1 MKSGTPSPSPAA
13 PLTPCGDAPR
23 LAPTVPAPGA
33 QGDPPRESLVDPAYS
48 GGEYFRDAQ
57 RHREDAEFKT
67 RSLLRVLVP
76 YLERNGVRLDSLVDV
91 GCGSGD
97 VVRLVAKAL
106 RERGHHLPVAK
117 GYDVSPHV
125 AGVRHEGVEYVRGD
139 FCASDE
145 SVDLVTLCDVFEHI
159 PDPIGFVRSVS
170 QRCRLLC
177 LHIPLDDS
185 LNNALR
191 DRFRAKLLHPGH
203 LVFLDVVSALNL
215 LASSGLRV
223 VEYDYAFQF
232 LAPSGHRSLLS
243 KAVLP
248 LRYLLARLN
257 PWLASKLLGGASL
270 VAIALTPRGLS
281 SADRSRP
288 AQP

>member
-1 MKSGTPSPSPAA
+1 MTPRPAQ
-13 PLTPCGDAPR
+13 GDAP
-23 LAPTVPAPGA
+23 
-33 QGDPPRESLVDPAYS
+33 QGSLVDPAYS

-57 RHREDAEFKT
+57 RHGEDAEFKT
-67 RSLLRVLVP
+67 RSLLRVLEP
-76 YLERNGVRLDSLVDV
+76 YLERSGVRLDSLVDV

-97 VVRLVAKAL
+97 VVRLLARAL
-106 RERGHHLPVAK
+106 RARGQPLAVAK

-125 AGVRHEGVEYVRGD
+125 EAVRHEGVEFVCGD

-145 SVDLVTLCDVFEHI
+145 SVELVTLCDVFEHI

-185 LNNALR
+185 LDNALR
-191 DRFRAKLLHPGH
+191 DRFRAKLAQPGH

-215 LASSGLRV
+215 LASAGLRV
-223 VEYDYAFQF
+223 VAYDYAFQF

-257 PWLASKLLGGASL
+257 PWLASKLLGGSSL
-270 VAIALTPRGLS
+270 VALALTPRGLAR
-281 SADRSRP
+281 ADRSRP